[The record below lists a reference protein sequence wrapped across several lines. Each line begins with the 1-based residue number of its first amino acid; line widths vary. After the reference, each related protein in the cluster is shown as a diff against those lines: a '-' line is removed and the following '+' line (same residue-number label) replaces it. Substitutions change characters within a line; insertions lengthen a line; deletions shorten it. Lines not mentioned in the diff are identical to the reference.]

1 MVALRLLTTLA
12 VFTAGYLWGGDALAF
27 VSEYWEAA
35 REASRI
41 KFERL
46 F

>member
-1 MVALRLLTTLA
+1 MGRLITTLA
-12 VFTAGYLWGGDALAF
+12 VFAAGYLWGGDVLVF

-35 REASRI
+35 RESSRI
-41 KFERL
+41 KLERL